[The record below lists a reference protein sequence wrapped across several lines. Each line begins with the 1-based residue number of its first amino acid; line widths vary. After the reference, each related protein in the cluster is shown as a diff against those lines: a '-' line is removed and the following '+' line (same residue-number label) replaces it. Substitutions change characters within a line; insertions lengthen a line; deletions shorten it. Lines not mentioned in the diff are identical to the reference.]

1 MNKLRGRKNPVMIL
15 GCRHLKFFVFLHLL
29 IWVLRFLRILR
40 KFLYFSLQTSR
51 RGRYGRKTEGPVRWD
66 RPDNRIYLKATKIVR
81 ADLIRIIVKAV
92 WERSHTAFLLFFL
105 LQYNCR
111 RFYP

>member
-1 MNKLRGRKNPVMIL
+1 MAER
-15 GCRHLKFFVFLHLL
+15 
-29 IWVLRFLRILR
+29 
-40 KFLYFSLQTSR
+40 
-51 RGRYGRKTEGPVRWD
+51 RKTEGPVRWD
-66 RPDNRIYLKATKIVR
+66 RPDNRIYLKATEIVR

-105 LQYNCR
+105 LQFCCR